1 MLVSYHCV
9 HASSGDVPVTSRFGL
24 SAALATPFDASGQIA
39 ISPMLAQA
47 RRCLAEGCGSVT
59 LFGTT
64 GEGASVGALERRSVT
79 DAMLAAG
86 ILPHQFVAG
95 VLVDAAEDA
104 AEQARHALQRGARN
118 ILLAPPSY
126 FKNVGE
132 DGLFGWFSVVF
143 AALGPLARDVLLY
156 NIPSVTMVQLSL
168 DLIGRLR
175 TAFPNVVAGVK
186 DSGGDWNY
194 SEALLG
200 AHGDLVI
207 LIGDERHLARAV
219 RMGAQGAISG
229 MANFV
234 TGEVRAMAEDGRDDA
249 RVETFVLELLKYPVT
264 PAVKV
269 MVARRTGDD
278 RWLAVRPPLEPI
290 AAQGQQQLAAAF
302 DSLFAREPA

>member
-1 MLVSYHCV
+1 M
-9 HASSGDVPVTSRFGL
+9 TSRFGL

-39 ISPMLAQA
+39 IAPMIAQA

-64 GEGASVGALERRSVT
+64 GEGASVGASERRSVT
-79 DAMLAAG
+79 EAMLAAG
-86 ILPHQFVAG
+86 ILPHQLVAG

-104 AEQARHALQRGARN
+104 AEQALHALQHGARN

-132 DGLFGWFSVVF
+132 DGLFGWFSTVF
-143 AALGPLARDVLLY
+143 TALGPLARDVLVY

-168 DLIGRLR
+168 GLIGRLR
-175 TAFPNVVAGVK
+175 TAFPDVVAGVK
-186 DSGGDWNY
+186 DSGGDWSY

-219 RMGAQGAISG
+219 RIGAQGAISG

-234 TGEVRAMAEDGRDDA
+234 TGEIRAMAEDGRDDT
-249 RVETFVLELLKYPVT
+249 RVERFVLELLKYPVT

-269 MVARRTGDD
+269 MVARKTGDD

-290 AAQGQQQLAAAF
+290 ASQGRQQLAAAY
-302 DSLFAREPA
+302 DSLFARESA